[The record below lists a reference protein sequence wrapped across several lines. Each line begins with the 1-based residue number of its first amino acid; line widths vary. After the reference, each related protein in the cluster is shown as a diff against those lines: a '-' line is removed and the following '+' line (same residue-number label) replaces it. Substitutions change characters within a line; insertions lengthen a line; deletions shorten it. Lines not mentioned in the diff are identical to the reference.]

1 MVGDRHYFA
10 INERSTFLIH
20 PLRFIVQVN
29 VCNHTMPVLC
39 GTFTAIGKFG
49 GVGRG
54 YHLCVPH
61 LQRSAMHVA
70 RNFHL
75 KEWQSLML
83 WGRHGTL
90 NASGTTEH
98 VYTAQ
103 YIVHSCTSKWCMYVY
118 VCVWEQHMTQ
128 KSKNPSSW
136 GGKVTLHYLTI
147 SLCGWFVGCG
157 GS

>member
-10 INERSTFLIH
+10 ISERSTFLIH

-39 GTFTAIGKFG
+39 GAFTAIGKFG

-54 YHLCVPH
+54 YHLLCVPH

-75 KEWQSLML
+75 KE
-83 WGRHGTL
+83 
-90 NASGTTEH
+90 
-98 VYTAQ
+98 
-103 YIVHSCTSKWCMYVY
+103 
-118 VCVWEQHMTQ
+118 
-128 KSKNPSSW
+128 
-136 GGKVTLHYLTI
+136 
-147 SLCGWFVGCG
+147 
-157 GS
+157 